1 VHPTPTLTGVVR
13 GVQLEQCITKLGET
27 RTKWDVLCLDHQ
39 HDQTGEEL
47 DLDGVKLQKL
57 SSPVAEVHAY
67 VMPRKTL
74 QRLLSFNL
82 HTNMVSFSDLLN
94 SLAGLAVGRRGR
106 CGAKPIEAFLAFHEP
121 LVLLGPHTEGQEMCS
136 HQGQPEGLRC
146 LLQAI
151 VAR

>member
-1 VHPTPTLTGVVR
+1 M
-13 GVQLEQCITKLGET
+13 QLEQCITKLGET
-27 RTKWDVLCLDHQ
+27 RTKWDVLCLGHQ

-67 VMPRKTL
+67 VMPRETL

-82 HTNMVSFSDLLN
+82 HTKMVSFSDLLN

-106 CGAKPIEAFLAFHEP
+106 CGAKPIEAFLAFHGP
-121 LVLLGPHTEGQEMCS
+121 LVLLGPHPEGQEMCS
-136 HQGQPEGLRC
+136 HQGQPEGLQC